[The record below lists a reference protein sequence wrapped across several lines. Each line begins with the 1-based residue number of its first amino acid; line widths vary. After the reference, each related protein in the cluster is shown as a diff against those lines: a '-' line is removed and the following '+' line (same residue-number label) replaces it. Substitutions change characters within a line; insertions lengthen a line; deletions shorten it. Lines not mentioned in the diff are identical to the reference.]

1 MGPKLYHTVTIFFG
15 PHVPNFPHT
24 PSSLLLLFS
33 NLQRPPT
40 CCSHPQ
46 DAWPEFGL
54 HGVLSNS
61 GRHCV
66 DLSPIENYI
75 FRRGPNFIIKSPSSL
90 VHMFQTFYRRY
101 LLCFA
106 VFRLAT
112 TAYFFFAWTRL
123 SIWAPCKITISL
135 GAHDLQ
141 STLSRFE
148 PHGKL

>member
-1 MGPKLYHTVTIFFG
+1 MEPKLYHTVTIFFG
-15 PHVPNFPHT
+15 PQVPNFPHT

-33 NLQRPPT
+33 KLQRPPT

-46 DAWPEFGL
+46 DASPEFGL

-101 LLCFA
+101 LLCFCC
-106 VFRLAT
+106 FPTCNNRLLLLRMNT
-112 TAYFFFAWTRL
+112 TLDLSPMQNYNFPWGPRPPVNTL
-123 SIWAPCKITISL
+123 SI
-135 GAHDLQ
+135 
-141 STLSRFE
+141 
-148 PHGKL
+148 